1 MDVQCILH
9 DFIQIWDR
17 EAMVCFVMDEIEID
31 DSISNSIAELNAN
44 GCYFFNS
51 LHPQQ
56 LETSSIKD
64 NFTIVSMPS
73 EMRKLF

>member
-1 MDVQCILH
+1 
-9 DFIQIWDR
+9 
-17 EAMVCFVMDEIEID
+17 MDEIEID

-64 NFTIVSMPS
+64 HFTIVSMPS
-73 EMRKLF
+73 EMCKLF